1 MEFTDLSDRVP
12 KIKKLPLPGEAA
24 HFEMAPEL
32 RIAEL
37 KALAKRPASYKK
49 AGVMALMYP
58 GADRLARLLFILRN
72 AYPGVHASQIA
83 FPGGQEESQ
92 DMDLLHTALRETEEE
107 VGIPAASIQP
117 VKALSKVYIPPS
129 NFEVSPFIGICTHT
143 PEFRKQ
149 DSEVAELIEV
159 PLAEV
164 LDDDRITSRRLT
176 TSYARDIEV
185 PAFLFEGHIV
195 WGATAMMLNE
205 IKSLLRNIV

>member
-1 MEFTDLSDRVP
+1 
-12 KIKKLPLPGEAA
+12 
-24 HFEMAPEL
+24 
-32 RIAEL
+32 
-37 KALAKRPASYKK
+37 
-49 AGVMALMYP
+49 MALMYP